1 MNLAPAQ
8 LSEHLKRGLKSLYT
22 LHGDEPLLVQEFAD
36 ALRAQARQQGYTERT
51 VHTVAGAHF
60 DWSEVLASGGSLS
73 LFADKQIVEIRI
85 PSGKPGKDGSVALQ
99 QIAERAQGDESTL
112 TLVMLPR
119 LDSMTAK
126 GAWFGALD
134 SFGVTVKF
142 DPIDRRSL
150 PQWISQRLQMQGQRV
165 AAGEEGQ
172 RTLQFFSDRVEG
184 NLLAAHQEIQ
194 KLALLYPAQSGAG
207 DGTLSFDQVENAVL
221 NVARYDVFKLSEA
234 VLGGQSVRVA
244 RMLDGL
250 QSEGESEV
258 LVHWALA
265 EDIRSLKRVKD
276 AIQAG
281 RPMPMALR
289 ENRVWGVKEKLFERV
304 LPQLGDTTLA
314 NLLSAAH
321 KVDGIVKG
329 LKQPDWPA
337 SGWQALHRLAGMVC
351 EQCRPLPAQSPR
363 RSA

>member
-1 MNLAPAQ
+1 MNLAPNQ
-8 LSEHLKRGLKSLYT
+8 LGEHLKRGIKSLYT

-36 ALRAQARQQGYTERT
+36 SLRAHARSQGYTERT
-51 VHTVAGAHF
+51 VHTAQGAHF

-73 LFADKQIVEIRI
+73 LFADKQIVEIRV
-85 PSGKPGKDGSVALQ
+85 PSGKPGKDGSAALQ
-99 QIAERAQGDESTL
+99 QIAERAQGDDSTL
-112 TLVMLPR
+112 TLIMLPR
-119 LDSMTAK
+119 LDSATAK
-126 GAWFGALD
+126 GAWFGALE
-134 SFGVTVKF
+134 SYGITVKF
-142 DPIDRRSL
+142 EPIARGNL
-150 PQWISQRLQMQGQRV
+150 PQWISQRLAAQGQRV

-194 KLALLYPAQSGAG
+194 KLGLLYGTAAG
-207 DGTLSFDQVENAVL
+207 GVLSFEQVENAVL

-234 VLGGQSVRVA
+234 VLGGQTVRVA

-250 QSEGESEV
+250 QAEGESEV
-258 LVHWALA
+258 LVHWAIS

-276 AIQAG
+276 AIAAG

-289 ENRVWGVKEKLFERV
+289 ENRIWGIKEKLYERV
-304 LPQLGDTTLA
+304 LPSITDTTLA
-314 NLLSAAH
+314 NLLTAAH

-337 SGWQALHRLAGMVC
+337 SGWQSLHRLAEMLC
-351 EQCRPLPAQSPR
+351 EQCSMRAK
-363 RSA
+363 

>member
-1 MNLAPAQ
+1 MNLAPGQ
-8 LSEHLKRGLKSLYT
+8 LQEHLKRGIKSLYT

-36 ALRAQARQQGYTERT
+36 SLRAHARAQGYTERT
-51 VHTVAGAHF
+51 VHTVQGAHF

-99 QIAERAQGDESTL
+99 HIAERAQGDDSTL
-112 TLVMLPR
+112 TLIMLPR
-119 LDSMTAK
+119 LDSMTTK
-126 GAWFGALD
+126 GAWFGALE
-134 SFGVTVKF
+134 SYGATVKF
-142 DPIDRRSL
+142 EPIARGML
-150 PQWISQRLQMQGQRV
+150 PQWISQRLQAQGQRV

-184 NLLAAHQEIQ
+184 NLLAAYQEIQ
-194 KLALLYPAQSGAG
+194 KLGLLYGTV
-207 DGTLSFDQVENAVL
+207 DGGILSFEQVENAVL

-234 VLGGQSVRVA
+234 VLGGQTVRVA

-250 QSEGESEV
+250 QAEGESEV
-258 LVHWALA
+258 LVHWAIS
-265 EDIRSLKRVKD
+265 EDIRSMKRVKD
-276 AIQAG
+276 AINAG

-289 ENRVWGVKEKLFERV
+289 ENRIWGVKEKLYERV
-304 LPQLGDTTLA
+304 LPGITDTTLA
-314 NLLSAAH
+314 NLLTAAH

-337 SGWQALHRLAGMVC
+337 SGWQALHRLAGLVC
-351 EQCRPLPAQSPR
+351 EQCAGTGR
-363 RSA
+363 RLN

>member
-8 LSEHLKRGLKSLYT
+8 LAEHVKRGIKSLYT

-36 ALRAQARQQGYTERT
+36 SLRTHARGLGYTERT
-51 VHTVAGAHF
+51 VHTVQGAHF
-60 DWSEVLASGGSLS
+60 DWSEALASGGSLS

-99 QIAERAQGDESTL
+99 QIAERAGKGGGDDSTL
-112 TLVMLPR
+112 TLIMLPR
-119 LDSMTAK
+119 LDSMTTK
-126 GAWFGALD
+126 GAWFGALE
-134 SFGVTVKF
+134 SYGITVKF
-142 DPIDRRSL
+142 EPIGRGML
-150 PQWISQRLQMQGQRV
+150 PQWISQRLQAQGQRV

-194 KLALLYPAQSGAG
+194 KLGLLHGAT
-207 DGTLSFDQVENAVL
+207 DGGVLSFEQVENAVL

-234 VLGGQSVRVA
+234 VLGGQMVRVA

-250 QSEGESEV
+250 QAEGESEV
-258 LVHWALA
+258 LVHWAIS
-265 EDIRSLKRVKD
+265 EDIRGMKRVKD
-276 AIQAG
+276 AINAG

-289 ENRVWGVKEKLFERV
+289 ENRVWGVKEKLYERV
-304 LPQLGDTTLA
+304 LPGITDTTLA
-314 NLLSAAH
+314 NLLTAAH

-337 SGWQALHRLAGMVC
+337 SGWQALHRLAGLVC
-351 EQCRPLPAQSPR
+351 EQCATRAK
-363 RSA
+363 

>member
-8 LSEHLKRGLKSLYT
+8 LAEHVKRGIKSLYT

-36 ALRAQARQQGYTERT
+36 SLRTHARGLGYTERT
-51 VHTVAGAHF
+51 VHTVQGAHF

-85 PSGKPGKDGSVALQ
+85 PSGKPGKDGSAALQ
-99 QIAERAQGDESTL
+99 HIAERAQGDDSTL
-112 TLVMLPR
+112 TLIMLPR
-119 LDSMTAK
+119 LDSMTSK
-126 GAWFGALD
+126 GAWFGALE
-134 SFGVTVKF
+134 SYGITVKF
-142 DPIDRRSL
+142 EPIARGML
-150 PQWISQRLQMQGQRV
+150 PQWISQRLQAQGQRV

-194 KLALLYPAQSGAG
+194 KLGLLYGATDSGV
-207 DGTLSFDQVENAVL
+207 LSFEQVENAVL

-234 VLGGQSVRVA
+234 VLGGQTVRVA

-250 QSEGESEV
+250 QAEGESEV
-258 LVHWALA
+258 LVHWAIS
-265 EDIRSLKRVKD
+265 EDIRGLKRVKD
-276 AIQAG
+276 AITAG

-289 ENRVWGVKEKLFERV
+289 ENRVWGVKEKLYERV
-304 LPQLGDTTLA
+304 LPGITDTTLA
-314 NLLSAAH
+314 NLLTAAH

-337 SGWQALHRLAGMVC
+337 SGWQALHRLAGLVC
-351 EQCRPLPAQSPR
+351 EQCATRAK
-363 RSA
+363 